1 MTLLKHILISSL
13 GLIALFLVSASPAY
27 AQRYYYGN
35 ESYYAPQYQQYSGYY
50 NTSSYSPAYSY
61 YVSQPAIYYA
71 VNNPTITYPSTN
83 YQGNYGYN
91 NYTTGYYPTYRQP
104 SPVSCIIG
112 AILTRNGC
120 GGGINN
126 YYGYGG
132 YYYPNQI
139 Y

>member
-1 MTLLKHILISSL
+1 MTLLKHILIGSL
-13 GLIALFLVSASPAY
+13 AAIALFLVSASPAY

-35 ESYYAPQYQQYSGYY
+35 GSYYAPQYQQQYGGYY
-50 NTSSYSPAYSY
+50 TTSSYSPAYSY

-71 VNNPTITYPSTN
+71 VNNPSITYPSTN
-83 YQGNYGYN
+83 YQGSYGYN

-104 SPVSCIIG
+104 SPMSCIIG
-112 AILTRNGC
+112 AILTRGGC
-120 GGGINN
+120 GGAMNS

-132 YYYPNQI
+132 YYPTQI